1 MPYYQEKNG
10 SISYYRS
17 DSRFNPYTH
26 GGHSDE
32 HKEEIDR
39 AINEIVDKKLKEA
52 IPQIYQQAFTDAYSI
67 FLKASEVDIDTI
79 VKISVDDAKEI
90 FQGEKCQR
98 ALKKAI
104 FDAFQNELGNLL
116 P

>member
-1 MPYYQEKNG
+1 MLKFG
-10 SISYYRS
+10 FIMRKIWIFDWRFLCRLSHKLKILLCYYRS

-52 IPQIYQQAFTDAYSI
+52 IPQIYQ
-67 FLKASEVDIDTI
+67 
-79 VKISVDDAKEI
+79 
-90 FQGEKCQR
+90 
-98 ALKKAI
+98 
-104 FDAFQNELGNLL
+104 
-116 P
+116 

>member
-1 MPYYQEKNG
+1 MNSHFIMWRIRQKEVKQMPYYQEKNG

-52 IPQIYQQAFTDAYSI
+52 IPQIYQ
-67 FLKASEVDIDTI
+67 
-79 VKISVDDAKEI
+79 
-90 FQGEKCQR
+90 
-98 ALKKAI
+98 
-104 FDAFQNELGNLL
+104 
-116 P
+116 

>member
-1 MPYYQEKNG
+1 MELKAFVQKGNPPQLYSLMNSHFIMWRIRQKEVKQMPYYQEKNG

-52 IPQIYQQAFTDAYSI
+52 IPQIYQ
-67 FLKASEVDIDTI
+67 
-79 VKISVDDAKEI
+79 
-90 FQGEKCQR
+90 
-98 ALKKAI
+98 
-104 FDAFQNELGNLL
+104 
-116 P
+116 